1 MLQKENEIYIY
12 YIITKIAQ
20 FTGQENLPPPQ
31 KSSKLNVILRHLTF
45 VIDRVARKPNRS

>member
-1 MLQKENEIYIY
+1 MKYIY
-12 YIITKIAQ
+12 NILLLRLHIYRAGKPT
-20 FTGQENLPPPQ
+20 PPK